1 MFSNKGSKILTLK
14 TINQNILN
22 TKYAVRGELAI
33 RADEITKVKE
43 ASLAYFVFTFT
54 LRNCRGE
61 NSFHLKRLHIAT
73 LAIHNN

>member
-43 ASLAYFVFTFT
+43 SYLLVFTFT
-54 LRNCRGE
+54 PLRNCRGE